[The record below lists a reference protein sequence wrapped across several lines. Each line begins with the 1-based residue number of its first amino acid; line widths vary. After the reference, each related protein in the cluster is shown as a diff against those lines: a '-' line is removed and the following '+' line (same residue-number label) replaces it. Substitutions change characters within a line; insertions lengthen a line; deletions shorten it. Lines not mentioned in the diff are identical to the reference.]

1 MSTGAIIAIIAALV
15 VIGAAVFFLV
25 NSRRK
30 SGHLRQQFG
39 PEYDRAVSEQPRRQ
53 AERELTQREQR
64 HAELD
69 IHDLSPSTRERYAQ
83 QWALVQEQFVDRPGP
98 ALDEADRL
106 VNALMSERG
115 YPTESFDQQAAD
127 LSVSHAE
134 TLEHYRA
141 AHDIQTQN
149 ARTQVSTERL
159 REAMIRY
166 RALFDDL
173 LGPGAQPS
181 H

>member
-1 MSTGAIIAIIAALV
+1 MSTGAIIAIVAAII
-15 VIGAAVFFLV
+15 VIVAGLLFLA
-25 NSRRK
+25 NARRK
-30 SGHLRQQFG
+30 RGHLRERFG
-39 PEYDRAVSEQPRRQ
+39 PEYDRAVSEQPRRE
-53 AERELTQREQR
+53 AERELGERER
-64 HAELD
+64 RVDGLD
-69 IHDLSPSTRERYAQ
+69 IHQLSPVSRERYAQ
-83 QWALVQEQFVDRPGP
+83 QWILVQEHFVDRPGT
-98 ALDEADRL
+98 AVEEADHL

-115 YPTESFDQQAAD
+115 YPTESFEQQAAD
-127 LSVSHAE
+127 LSVAHAS

-173 LGPGAQPS
+173 LGPGPQPS

>member
-1 MSTGAIIAIIAALV
+1 
-15 VIGAAVFFLV
+15 
-25 NSRRK
+25 
-30 SGHLRQQFG
+30 LRERFG

-53 AERELTQREQR
+53 AERELGLREQR
-64 HAELD
+64 VEELG
-69 IHDLSPSTRERYAQ
+69 IHPLSPVSRERYAQ
-83 QWALVQEQFVDRPGP
+83 KWLLVQEQFVDRPGP
-98 ALDEADRL
+98 AVDEADRL

-127 LSVSHAE
+127 LSVTHAS
-134 TLEHYRA
+134 TLDHYRA

-173 LGPGAQPS
+173 LGSGPQPS